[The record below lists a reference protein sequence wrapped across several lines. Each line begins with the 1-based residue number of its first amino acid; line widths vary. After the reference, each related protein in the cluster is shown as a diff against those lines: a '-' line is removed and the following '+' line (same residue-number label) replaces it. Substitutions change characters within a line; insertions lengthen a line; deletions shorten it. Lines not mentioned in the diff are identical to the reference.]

1 MKRPFG
7 VALSLERAVASA
19 NRAFA
24 HLKKSGKPMKLQSE
38 ATREDLLKRLRRVE
52 GQVRGIHKMLE
63 EERDC
68 REIAQQLT
76 AVQAALRSTTTTF
89 LHAHARECL
98 VRSQDLEPDKQAVL
112 IDDLFGL
119 LASTAR

>member
-1 MKRPFG
+1 
-7 VALSLERAVASA
+7 
-19 NRAFA
+19 
-24 HLKKSGKPMKLQSE
+24 MKLQSE